1 MLILIM
7 NGIEAMTAISDRPR
21 ILTIISGPAE
31 AGGIM
36 IAVEDTG
43 PGIDPAD
50 ADRIFEPF
58 FTTKEPGQGM
68 GLGLFLTRN
77 VIERLGGTLK
87 LSSTL
92 SQGTTA
98 EVTLPKGESGEWRVE
113 SQSSTSMVEINVR
126 NS

>member
-1 MLILIM
+1 MLNLIM

-58 FTTKEPGQGM
+58 FTTKPSGMGM
-68 GLGLFLTRN
+68 GLSICRTIVEAHGGHLWASPRSPYGTIFRLT
-77 VIERLGGTLK
+77 VPA
-87 LSSTL
+87 
-92 SQGTTA
+92 TA
-98 EVTLPKGESGEWRVE
+98 ESSPESRQDPGAPP
-113 SQSSTSMVEINVR
+113 SSPVPS
-126 NS
+126 S